1 MNNVQS
7 TVAAI
12 RGMNK
17 LELEQVVEA
26 IKLQRTW
33 LARSTARSLSVGDS
47 VKFKGRQG
55 ETVRGVVDKVNRKTA
70 MVRSAGGQMWRVTA
84 SLLEAA

>member
-7 TVAAI
+7 TIAAI
-12 RGMNK
+12 REMNK
-17 LELEQVVEA
+17 DELEQVVEA
-26 IKLQRTW
+26 IKLQRTF
-33 LARSTARSLSVGDS
+33 LARSTARQLSRGDN
-47 VKFKGRQG
+47 VKFTGRQG
-55 ETVRGVVDKVNRKTA
+55 EVIRGVVDKVNRKTV